1 MGLLFSEKSL
11 ELCLGFKRFA
21 FVIGMDEH
29 LLISTVLPLSRVLEL
44 EEGLRKI

>member
-1 MGLLFSEKSL
+1 MGLLFSDKSL
-11 ELCLGFKRFA
+11 ELYLGFKIFA